1 MSSSNDQLVYD
12 IGNKRYINLG
22 KHCTLKCTFCPKTQ
36 GNWDLHEYNLSLH
49 QQPKAQ
55 DIIALI
61 GDPKKFEEIVFC
73 GYSEPTLRLKELL
86 LVAQAIK
93 DQGGR
98 VRLNTD
104 GLANLVHKR
113 NVLPELA
120 QCVDALSISMNA
132 HTEEIYNEHC
142 QPGLPNAFNAMLD
155 FIEEAA
161 KRIDDVTAT
170 AIDGLEGVDITLCE
184 KMAQERGAKFR
195 RRVLDIVG

>member
-1 MSSSNDQLVYD
+1 MNSSHDQLVYD

-55 DIIALI
+55 DIIELI

-86 LVAQAIK
+86 LVAQTIK

-104 GLANLVHKR
+104 GLANLVHQR

-132 HTEEIYNEHC
+132 HTEEIYNKHC
-142 QPGLPNAFNAMLD
+142 QPGLPKAFDAMLE
-155 FIEEAA
+155 FIELAT
-161 KRIDDVTAT
+161 KYIDDVTAT
-170 AIDGLEGVDITLCE
+170 AIDGLEGVDIAICQQ
-184 KMAQERGAKFR
+184 MAEQRGAKFR